1 MVIREGLEP
10 STQWLKALK
19 GCFLEFSQLHFASFH
34 SAFFTFQLIIVSLSF
49 AVFGTLGT
57 QVAHK
62 KYALLQIK
70 RTFNICSFI
79 ENMCVNHSCF

>member
-1 MVIREGLEP
+1 M
-10 STQWLKALK
+10 A
-19 GCFLEFSQLHFASFH
+19 CFSKFSQNYFTLFY
-34 SAFFTFQLIIVSLSF
+34 SAFFNFEFILVSLIF
-49 AVFGTLGT
+49 VHFGTLGT
-57 QVAHK
+57 HLAHK